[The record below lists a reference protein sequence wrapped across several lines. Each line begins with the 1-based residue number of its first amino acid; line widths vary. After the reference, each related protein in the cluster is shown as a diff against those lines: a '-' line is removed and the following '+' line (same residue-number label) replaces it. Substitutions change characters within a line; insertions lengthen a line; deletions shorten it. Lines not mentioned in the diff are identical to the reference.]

1 MVNTPSQESPAF
13 RHGEEWR
20 VLYRRIGWRSLL
32 TDIAL
37 DILCEIWYTCSMRQM
52 LTAKLKLH
60 TDPAQF
66 QALRT
71 TQLAY
76 RDALNYVSRYSF
88 AQGKK
93 SNQEWLQRETYAD
106 VRATYHLPAQMACNV
121 PRQVGATYKTLWT
134 KVKQN
139 NAARKAGIT
148 KKRYKGLD
156 HAPKY
161 VSPTLTYN
169 YHRDY
174 SLKPDNQ
181 VSILTLQGR
190 VIVSY
195 TAYYKH
201 LALIEHGAHIGAA
214 KLWYDKPRKQFY
226 LLVTLEL
233 EVADPTPETHQHV
246 LGVDVGQRYLAA
258 LAQLDNGASFY
269 SGKQVRAK
277 ADHYARLRKRLQHK
291 GTRSAT
297 RRLVVIS
304 GRERR
309 LKAATNHQISRRIV
323 DQHPHSLIGLEDL
336 ANIRERVIRKHGKQA
351 TKKQRRANRHASK
364 WAFAELHGYI
374 AYKALLAGSMAVNV
388 DAHYSS
394 QACPRCGH
402 TCEANRPDKGL
413 LFVCQSC
420 HYRLH
425 ADLVGARN
433 VALRTL
439 LVRQDWMSTG
449 VLSVR
454 PDVSSDEAKAA
465 RRQRYAELRWS
476 PDTSPRLQAWGN

>member
-1 MVNTPSQESPAF
+1 MKV
-13 RHGEEWR
+13 
-20 VLYRRIGWRSLL
+20 
-32 TDIAL
+32 
-37 DILCEIWYTCSMRQM
+37 M
-52 LTAKLKLH
+52 LTAKLKLFP
-60 TDPAQF
+60 TPEQF
-66 QALRT
+66 IQLRR

-76 RDALNYVSRYSF
+76 RDALNYVSQYSF
-88 AQGKK
+88 AHGKK
-93 SNQEWLQRETYAD
+93 SNQQWLQRETYD
-106 VRATYHLPAQMACNV
+106 EIRLRFHLPSQMACNV
-121 PRQVGATYKTLWT
+121 PRQVGATYKGLWT

-139 NAARKAGIT
+139 AEARKAGRT

-156 HAPKY
+156 EAPKY

-174 SLKPDNQ
+174 SLKSGHQ
-181 VSILTLQGR
+181 VSILTLEGR
-190 VIVSY
+190 VVVCY
-195 TAYYKH
+195 TGYEKH
-201 LALIEHGAHIGAA
+201 LALMQQGAHIGAA

-233 EVADPTPETHQHV
+233 EVTEPTPETHQHV
-246 LGVDVGQRYLAA
+246 VGVDVGSRYLAVT
-258 LAQLDNGASFY
+258 AQLDNGASFY
-269 SGKQVRAK
+269 SGKQSRAK
-277 ADHYARLRKRLQHK
+277 ADHYSRLRKRLQHK

-297 RRLVVIS
+297 RRLGVIS

-309 LKAATNHQISRRIV
+309 LKAATNHTISRRIV
-323 DQHPHSLIGLEDL
+323 DSHPHSIIGLEDL
-336 ANIRERVIRKHGKQA
+336 THIRERTKRRHGKKV

-364 WAFAELHGYI
+364 WAFAELHGYL
-374 AYKALLAGSMAVNV
+374 AYKALLAGSMAVKV
-388 DAHYSS
+388 DAHYTS

-402 TCEANRPDKGL
+402 TAQDNRPNKGL

-420 HYRLH
+420 HYSLH

-454 PDVSSDEAKAA
+454 PDVSSEEAKAA
-465 RRQRYAELRWS
+465 RRKRYAELRWS
-476 PDTSPRLQAWGN
+476 PDTSPQL

>member
-1 MVNTPSQESPAF
+1 MK
-13 RHGEEWR
+13 
-20 VLYRRIGWRSLL
+20 
-32 TDIAL
+32 
-37 DILCEIWYTCSMRQM
+37 QM
-52 LTAKLKLH
+52 ITAKLKLH
-60 TDPAQF
+60 TGPDQF
-66 QALRT
+66 RALRA

-88 AQGKK
+88 AHGKK
-93 SNQEWLQRETYAD
+93 SNQQWLQGETYAE
-106 VRATYHLPAQMACNV
+106 VRAVYHLPAQMACNV

-139 NAARKAGIT
+139 TAARLAGIT
-148 KKRYKGLD
+148 KKRYKGLGQ
-156 HAPKY
+156 APKY

-181 VSILTLQGR
+181 LSILTLEGR
-190 VIVSY
+190 VVVSY
-195 TAYYKH
+195 TGYQKH
-201 LALIEHGAHIGAA
+201 LALMQHGAHIGAA

-226 LLVTLEL
+226 LLVSL
-233 EVADPTPETHQHV
+233 EVEGADPTPETHQHV
-246 LGVDVGQRYLAA
+246 VGVDVGQRYLAVT
-258 LAQLDNGASFY
+258 AQFENGASFY
-269 SGKQVRAK
+269 GGKQVRAK

-297 RRLVVIS
+297 RRLVIIS

-309 LKAATNHQISRRIV
+309 LKQATNHQISRRMV
-323 DQHPHSLIGLEDL
+323 DQHPHSILGLEDL
-336 ANIRERVIRKHGKQA
+336 THIRERTKRKHGKKA
-351 TKKQRRANRHASK
+351 TKKQRRANRHASQ

-374 AYKALLAGSMAVNV
+374 AYKAMQAGSMAVKV
-388 DAHYSS
+388 DAEYTS

-402 TCEANRPDKGL
+402 TCEQNRPKKGL

-420 HYRLH
+420 HYTLH
-425 ADLVGARN
+425 ADLIGARN

-465 RRQRYAELRWS
+465 RLSRYAELRWS
-476 PDTSPRLQAWGN
+476 PDTSPALKGWGN

>member
-1 MVNTPSQESPAF
+1 LS
-13 RHGEEWR
+13 HGEEWR
-20 VLYRRIGWRSLL
+20 VLSWGWVGLF
-32 TDIAL
+32 TDTTVG
-37 DILCEIWYTCSMRQM
+37 ILCEVWYTCSMKQM
-52 LTAKLKLH
+52 ITAKLKLQ
-60 TDPAQF
+60 TDAMQF

-88 AQGKK
+88 AHGKK
-93 SNQEWLQRETYAD
+93 SNQQWLQQETYTE
-106 VRATYHLPAQMACNV
+106 VRAVYHLPAQMACNV

-139 NAARKAGIT
+139 TAARKGGLT
-148 KKRYKGLD
+148 KKRYRGLD
-156 HAPKY
+156 QPPKY

-174 SLKPDNQ
+174 SLKPHQQ

-190 VIVSY
+190 VVIFY
-195 TAYYKH
+195 TAYAKH
-201 LALIEHGAHIGAA
+201 LALMQHGAHIGAA

-226 LLVTLEL
+226 LLVTLVHDVTE
-233 EVADPTPETHQHV
+233 PTPETHQHV
-246 LGVDVGQRYLAA
+246 VGVDVGQRYLAVT
-258 LAQLDNGASFY
+258 AQLDNGACFY
-269 SGKQVRAK
+269 SGKQTRAK

-309 LKAATNHQISRRIV
+309 LKQATNHFISRRIV
-323 DQHPHSLIGLEDL
+323 ESHPHSIIGLEDL
-336 ANIRERVIRKHGKQA
+336 THIRERTRRKHGKKA
-351 TKKQRRANRHASK
+351 TKKQRRVNKHASK
-364 WAFAELHGYI
+364 WAFAELHGYL
-374 AYKALLAGSMAVNV
+374 AYKAMLAGSMAVKV
-388 DAHYSS
+388 DAHYTS
-394 QACPRCGH
+394 QACPICGH
-402 TCEANRPDKGL
+402 TCEDNRPNKGL

-420 HYRLH
+420 HYTLH
-425 ADLVGARN
+425 ADLIGARN

-439 LVRQDWMSTG
+439 LTRQDWMSTG

-465 RRQRYAELRWS
+465 WRARYAELRWS
-476 PDTSPRLQAWGN
+476 PDTSPAL